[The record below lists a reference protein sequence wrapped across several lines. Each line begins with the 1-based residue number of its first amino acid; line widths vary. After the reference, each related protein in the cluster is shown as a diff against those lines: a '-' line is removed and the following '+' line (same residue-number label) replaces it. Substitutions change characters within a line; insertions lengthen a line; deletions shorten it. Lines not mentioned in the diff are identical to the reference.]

1 MCIQERFMYRTQFFV
16 KMGSSRK
23 GLLDILGLDTLTV
36 TRIYHH
42 HQQNKKKEYIDTKRV
57 VTK

>member
-1 MCIQERFMYRTQFFV
+1 
-16 KMGSSRK
+16 MGSSRK